1 MEASVILARAW
12 GLFFLTV
19 ALAFI
24 VNKKLYQHL
33 LNALGKEG
41 MLYITGFMALLVGV
55 VTVSIHNVWS
65 PDWRGLITLF
75 GWLSIIK
82 GVSRL
87 LWPETV
93 VKSIKQLRVG
103 KYIYFYVVIMI
114 ILGAYLTYIGFILN

>member
-12 GLFFLTV
+12 GLFFLIIS
-19 ALAFI
+19 LAFI

-41 MLYITGFMALLVGV
+41 FLYITGFIALFVGV
-55 VTVSIHNVWS
+55 VTVSIYNVWTF
-65 PDWRGLITLF
+65 DWKGLITLF

-82 GVSRL
+82 GLSRL
-87 LWPETV
+87 IWPETV